1 MNKQPINTC
10 INCNTRDTI
19 NELEHLRSKI
29 MAVSIRLD
37 PEIEQRLD
45 HLAAQTGRAKSYY
58 LRELIEGGLEDLEDF
73 YLADAAME
81 RVRRGREELLDA
93 SQVRKDLGLDH

>member
-1 MNKQPINTC
+1 
-10 INCNTRDTI
+10 
-19 NELEHLRSKI
+19 

-58 LRELIEGGLEDLEDF
+58 LRELIESGLDDLEDF
-73 YLADAAME
+73 YLADATME
-81 RVRRGREELLDA
+81 RVRKGEVAVLDA
-93 SQVRKDLGLDH
+93 AEVRKSIALDH

>member
-1 MNKQPINTC
+1 
-10 INCNTRDTI
+10 
-19 NELEHLRSKI
+19 

-37 PEIEQRLD
+37 PEIEKRLD

-58 LRELIEGGLEDLEDF
+58 LRELIESGLDDLEDF

-81 RVRRGREELLDA
+81 RVRRGSEKLLDA
-93 SQVRKDLGLDH
+93 SEVRKDLGLDH

>member
-1 MNKQPINTC
+1 
-10 INCNTRDTI
+10 
-19 NELEHLRSKI
+19 

-58 LRELIEGGLEDLEDF
+58 LRELIEGGLDDLEDF
-73 YLADAAME
+73 YLADATME
-81 RVRRGREELLDA
+81 RVRKGEEAVLDA
-93 SQVRKDLGLDH
+93 AGVRKSIALDH

>member
-1 MNKQPINTC
+1 
-10 INCNTRDTI
+10 
-19 NELEHLRSKI
+19 

-58 LRELIEGGLEDLEDF
+58 LRELIVGGLEDLEDF

-81 RVRRGREELLDA
+81 RVRRGSEKLLDA
-93 SQVRKDLGLDH
+93 YQVRKDLGLDH

>member
-1 MNKQPINTC
+1 
-10 INCNTRDTI
+10 
-19 NELEHLRSKI
+19 

-58 LRELIEGGLEDLEDF
+58 LRELIEGGLDDLEDF
-73 YLADAAME
+73 YLADATME
-81 RVRRGREELLDA
+81 RVRKGEEAVLDA
-93 SQVRKDLGLDH
+93 VEVRKSIALDH